1 MSENK
6 LAFKLDKHKKLW
18 DVMPDYIL
26 KIISESKGAL
36 DMTSVIN
43 QAKHRALTDLFPEE
57 GYVVYDC
64 FACQYTRSY
73 GELYLEEADE
83 KNCHYCPLV
92 WKDGLKCGFRGN
104 LLYLLEHM
112 DPKKLNETRLRNL
125 CKKITELPVAEGI
138 ETEGVF

>member
-6 LAFKLDKHKKLW
+6 LAFKLAKHKKLW

-26 KIISESKGAL
+26 KIIGETKGTL
-36 DMTSVIN
+36 GMTSVIN
-43 QAKHRALTDLFPEE
+43 QAKHKALTDLFPEE

-83 KNCHYCPLV
+83 KNCHYCPLE

-104 LLYLLEHM
+104 LLYLLERM
-112 DPKKLNETRLRNL
+112 NPNKLNETRLRNL

-138 ETEGVF
+138 ETE